1 MILKNYTGVEDNY
14 LLRILQDCLTAY
26 HALYEPASSEVEFI
40 VVDSKGMMK
49 SIRDQLTDDP
59 GDEKDYDGNFVAP
72 KETTDTLTIL
82 ALLKDKNIRGAEQY
96 YLEKEN
102 GSLRDASVDD
112 HNGMDDKSRAARGE
126 KLMAFFEFAEMIQHE
141 YSHLCSYEKLMIA
154 TDWADPLF
162 LGHDWNYHLHDEYI
176 ARYRG
181 TRAMLKMAEPYAEKN
196 LLYSLWMG
204 YWDDLNGEYK
214 NYTETVRTFISDR
227 AKGIEAETLMF
238 MKQNGLSSSDMIAEL
253 EHELGHPLHLQGEL
267 SASGVP
273 KLTPIEVLEFLTFED
288 TEKRTIPLMYAIRNP
303 YASYHGA
310 QLLGLIQ
317 AFHDHFSLHI
327 RNSDD
332 LELPESGTDLCS
344 VMATPFYEYVDVA
357 KAKETL
363 ERFIETFTKMAG
375 KSTVEE

>member
-1 MILKNYTGVEDNY
+1 MILKNYTGVADEY
-14 LLRILQDCLTAY
+14 LSRILTDCLTAY
-26 HALYEPASSEVEFI
+26 HDLYEPASSEVEFI
-40 VVDSKGMMK
+40 LFDSPDKLK
-49 SIRDQLTDDP
+49 EIRAILTNEDD
-59 GDEKDYDGNFVAP
+59 GVDYDGNFVAP
-72 KETTDTLTIL
+72 KEKTDTLTIL
-82 ALLKDKNIRGAEQY
+82 ALLKKKNIHGAEQY

-141 YSHLCSYEKLMIA
+141 YSHLCSYERLMTA

-162 LGHDWNYHLHDEYI
+162 LGHDWNYHLHDEFI

-181 TRAMLKMAEPYAEKN
+181 TRAMLHMAEPYAEKN

-204 YWDDLNGEYK
+204 YWDDLNKEFK
-214 NYTETVRTFISDR
+214 EHIEDVKKLLSDEAR
-227 AKGIEAETLMF
+227 GIETETLMF
-238 MKQNGLSSSDMIAEL
+238 MKQNKLSGQDMIAEL
-253 EHELGHPLHLQGEL
+253 EHELGHPLHLQGAL
-267 SASGVP
+267 SESGVP
-273 KLTPIEVLEFLTFED
+273 KLTPIEVVEFLTFED
-288 TEKRTIPLMYAIRNP
+288 TQKRTIPLMYVIKNP

-317 AFHDHFSLHI
+317 AFHDHFSQHTG
-327 RNSDD
+327 NSDG
-332 LELPESGTDLCS
+332 LELHESGTDLCS
-344 VMATPFYEYVDVA
+344 VMATPFYEYVDAA

-375 KSTVEE
+375 E

>member
-1 MILKNYTGVEDNY
+1 MLLKNHTSVADDY
-14 LLRILQDCLTAY
+14 LLQILSDCLTAY
-26 HALYEPASSEVEFI
+26 HDLYEPASSEVEFI
-40 VVDSKGMMK
+40 LFDSPDKLK
-49 SIRDQLTDDP
+49 EIRAILTNEDD
-59 GDEKDYDGNFVAP
+59 GVDYDGNFVAP
-72 KETTDTLTIL
+72 RERTDTLTIL
-82 ALLKDKNIRGAEQY
+82 ALLKEKNIRGAEQY
-96 YLEKEN
+96 FTEKEN
-102 GSLRDASVDD
+102 GSLRDTVDD
-112 HNGMDDKSRAARGE
+112 QARAARGE

-141 YSHLCSYEKLMIA
+141 YSHLCSYERLMTA

-162 LGHDWNYHLHDEYI
+162 LGHDWNYHLHDEFI

-181 TRAMLKMAEPYAEKN
+181 TRAMLHMAEPYAEKN

-204 YWDDLNGEYK
+204 YWDDLNKEFK
-214 NYTETVRTFISDR
+214 EHIEDVRTFLADR
-227 AKGIEAETLMF
+227 AKGIETETLMF

-253 EHELGHPLHLQGEL
+253 EHELGHPLHLKGEL

-273 KLTPIEVLEFLTFED
+273 KLTPIEVVEFLTFED

-317 AFHDHFSLHI
+317 AFHDHFSLHTG
-327 RNSDD
+327 NSDG
-332 LELPESGTDLCS
+332 LELPESGLDLTA

-363 ERFIETFTKMAG
+363 ERFIETFTKMAETPAA
-375 KSTVEE
+375 KE